1 MRTLKTK
8 VCGLRD
14 KENVMQVGALKPD
27 YIGFIFYEKSARYV
41 GHEDLAFLN
50 ELSGTKKVA
59 VFVNATE
66 KEIDSVLTRYSFDA
80 VQLHGNERPEFCET
94 VRQKNVELI
103 KAFGVDSG
111 FDFNQLEV
119 YRSVVDY
126 FLFDTKTKLHG
137 GSGKRFDW
145 TVLDEYKEDIPY
157 FLSGGIDAETFQ
169 SATSLKDE
177 RLYCIDVNSRFEL
190 EPGIKSIPLL
200 KTILK

>member
-1 MRTLKTK
+1 MRTLKIK

-14 KENVMQVGALKPD
+14 RENVIQVLALKPD
-27 YIGFIFYEKSARYV
+27 YMGFIFYEKSARYV
-41 GHEDLAFLN
+41 GHEDLAFLS

-80 VQLHGNERPEFCET
+80 IQLHGNESPEFCES
-94 VRQKNVELI
+94 VRFKGVELI
-103 KAFGVDSG
+103 KAFGVDSD
-111 FDFNQLEV
+111 FDFNQLQA
-119 YRSVVDY
+119 YRSTVDY
-126 FLFDTKTKLHG
+126 FLFDTKTSLHG

-145 TVLDEYKEDIPY
+145 SVLDEYKEDIPY
-157 FLSGGIDAETFQ
+157 FLSGGIDTETFQ

-190 EPGIKSIPLL
+190 APGVKSIPLL
-200 KTILK
+200 ETILK